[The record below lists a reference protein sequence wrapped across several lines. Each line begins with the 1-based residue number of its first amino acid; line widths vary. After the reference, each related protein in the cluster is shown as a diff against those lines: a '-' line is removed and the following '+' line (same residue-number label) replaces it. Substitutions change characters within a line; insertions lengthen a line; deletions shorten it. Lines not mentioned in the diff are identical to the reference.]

1 LIRAHQ
7 AFEQESGMKYLSIP
21 LILFFLAA
29 GGCFTAASAKED
41 KVPLSVGGFTL
52 GTSIDKYD
60 FISYRN
66 FLKQV
71 VIDQIPG
78 FRKGMIEYGVCDR
91 PGEIVRIKLKYL
103 DSSKGFYKQLLR
115 RYKQR
120 FGEPDEF
127 AGDPFGIVKAW
138 KWHFKSKD
146 GRRITLTLQNN
157 LKNPDETIGNMVKLT
172 MPDQIEAERKC
183 FNKTCAMRHPKGEEM
198 KKAQWGEDHWKL
210 MIPR

>member
-1 LIRAHQ
+1 
-7 AFEQESGMKYLSIP
+7 MKYLALP
-21 LILFFLAA
+21 LVFLFLAA
-29 GGCFTAASAKED
+29 AGPVPVAAGD
-41 KVPLSVGGFTL
+41 KVPMSVGGFTL
-52 GTSIDKYD
+52 GTSIDEYD

-71 VIDQIPG
+71 IIDQIPG

-103 DSSKGFYKQLLR
+103 DSSKEFYKKLLT
-115 RYKQR
+115 RYKKR
-120 FGEPDEF
+120 YGEPDEF

-138 KWHFKSKD
+138 KWHFKTKE
-146 GRRITLTLQNN
+146 GHRITLTLQNN
-157 LKNPDETIGNMVKLT
+157 LKNPDETIGNMVKLA

-183 FNKTCAMRHPKGEEM
+183 FNKTCSMRHPNAFAKSKEKINWDENSWQM
-198 KKAQWGEDHWKL
+198 

>member
-1 LIRAHQ
+1 MNYLI
-7 AFEQESGMKYLSIP
+7 FP
-21 LILFFLAA
+21 LVFFFLAA
-29 GGCFTAASAKED
+29 GGNFSPVKAKEN
-41 KVPLSVGGFTL
+41 VPLSVGGFTL
-52 GTSIDKYD
+52 GKSIDEYD

-71 VIDQIPG
+71 VIDQVPG

-103 DSSKGFYKQLLR
+103 DSSKAFYKKLLR
-115 RYKQR
+115 RYKEK
-120 FGEPDEF
+120 FGEPDTF

-138 KWHFKSKD
+138 KWHFKTGD
-146 GRRITLTLQNN
+146 GQRVTLTLQNN

-172 MPDQIEAERKC
+172 MPDRIEAERKC
-183 FNKTCAMRHPKGEEM
+183 FNKTCDMRHRNAFAKSQGQM
-198 KKAQWGEDHWKL
+198 HWDEDSWQM